1 MIYFLE
7 DDDNIRKFVC
17 YALTKEGYEVKGFS
31 RPDEFWTGLSE
42 NTPELLLLD
51 IMLPQE
57 DGLTILRKLREA
69 LPYNKLPV
77 IMVTAKGTEFDTVTG
92 LDMGADDYIAKPF
105 GMTELISRVR
115 AVLRRCAKPENALSA
130 DEYKIG
136 ELYVNTSKHITKV
149 SDEEIV
155 LSYKEYMLLLALLE
169 ARGSVVR
176 REDLFAKVWDGYYGE
191 SRTLDVHIGKL
202 RQKLGPA
209 GAMIHTVK
217 NVGYR
222 IGEIDE

>member
-17 YALTKEGYEVKGFS
+17 YALTKEGYEVTGFS
-31 RPDEFWTGLSE
+31 RPDEFWKGLSE

-57 DGLTILRKLREA
+57 DGLTILSKLRGNPQYE
-69 LPYNKLPV
+69 NLPV

-92 LDMGADDYIAKPF
+92 LDMGADDYISKPF

-115 AVLRRCAKPENALSA
+115 AVLRRYVKTENAVAA
-130 DEYKIG
+130 DEYKVG
-136 ELYVNTSKHITKV
+136 GLYVNTSKHIIKV
-149 SDEEIV
+149 SDEEII

-169 ARGSVVR
+169 AKGSVVR
-176 REDLFAKVWDGYYGE
+176 REDLFSKVWGGYYGE

-202 RQKLGPA
+202 RQKLGSA

-222 IGEIDE
+222 IGEINE